1 MTRSTA
7 RSLDGLDKAA
17 AWLSD
22 NLPPDNVATVVHG
35 DYKPDNVIFSAKDPK
50 LIAVLDWEMATIGD
64 PLADLGWLLSYWG
77 DPGDPFPFPD
87 YVPEGYP
94 SRFNTNNRITAEK
107 GFPDHETL
115 ISMYERKSGRTVKYL
130 DFYIIFSVFK
140 LSVILEGLY
149 MQYLE
154 QTAVNPQNARYEWEV
169 PLLVDRLQRLISAT

>member
-1 MTRSTA
+1 MLT
-7 RSLDGLDKAA
+7 SLIFSFLFAPFIIN
-17 AWLSD
+17 WLNKYIPKKSD
-22 NLPPDNVATVVHG
+22 ISIVHG
-35 DYKPDNVIFSAKDPK
+35 DYRIGNLMYDINLKSIK
-50 LIAVLDWEMATIGD
+50 AVLDWELSTIGD

-94 SRFNTNNRITAEK
+94 SPFNTNNRLTAEK